1 MHEADRSILTPCQ
14 TSFLIDSLS
23 NSVHDLPGGSEK
35 TAVFLGG
42 MKPGLV

>member
-1 MHEADRSILTPCQ
+1 MSEARYSILTPCHNN
-14 TSFLIDSLS
+14 FLIDSLS